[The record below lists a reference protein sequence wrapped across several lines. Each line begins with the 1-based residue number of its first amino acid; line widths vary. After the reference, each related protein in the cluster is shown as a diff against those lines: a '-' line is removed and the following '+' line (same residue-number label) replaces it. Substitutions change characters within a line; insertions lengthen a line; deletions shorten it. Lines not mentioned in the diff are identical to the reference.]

1 MTNNQHTN
9 IEQAFKSFVSAMQTQ
24 VPAGS
29 DAISPDGV
37 IDGSGIAESLRS
49 IGDNGRV
56 LKSDE
61 RNAIPKWLGSW
72 IAREFG
78 EGTPN
83 DLLRCIQAM
92 TVMVSLVLRAV
103 QTIHPD
109 TCPEEVCMIALSHD
123 AIDHLISDLR
133 ATPYRI
139 GEDSQLVTLPLSHS
153 LIARPFDIDA
163 RVLHGF
169 MRRHLTPAHYAANE
183 PQADEERVSVSDDD
197 FEVITE
203 PELTKST
210 ESDDSLPA
218 PQPRSRKVS
227 LSDLGRLSAD
237 RLNNFGEFEEY
248 FYATDYVL
256 WERGVDMEDLPPFGV
271 NIDPDDLPER

>member
-9 IEQAFKSFVSAMQTQ
+9 SQQAFKRFVSAMQTQ
-24 VPAGS
+24 LPTS
-29 DAISPDGV
+29 DLGMSPDGV
-37 IDGSGIAESLRS
+37 INCSEIAESLRS

-61 RNAIPKWLGSW
+61 WNAIPQWLGSW
-72 IAREFG
+72 ISREFG

-83 DLLRCIQAM
+83 DLLLCIQAM
-92 TVMVSLVLRAV
+92 TVMVSLVLRAM

-123 AIDHLISDLR
+123 AIDDLISDLR

-139 GEDSQLVTLPLSHS
+139 GQDSQLVTLPLSHS
-153 LIARPFDIDA
+153 LIAKPFNIDA
-163 RVLHGF
+163 QVLHGF

-183 PQADEERVSVSDDD
+183 PQANEERAPVSDDD
-197 FEVITE
+197 FEVIIE
-203 PELTKST
+203 PEQTKST
-210 ESDDSLPA
+210 ESNDSLPT

-256 WERGVDMEDLPPFGV
+256 WERGVEMDDLPPFGV
-271 NIDPDDLPER
+271 DIDPDDFREW

>member
-9 IEQAFKSFVSAMQTQ
+9 IQQAFKSFVSAMQTQ
-24 VPAGS
+24 LPTS
-29 DAISPDGV
+29 DLGMSPDGV
-37 IDGSGIAESLRS
+37 INCSEIAESLRS

-61 RNAIPKWLGSW
+61 WNAIPHWLGSW
-72 IAREFG
+72 ISREFG

-92 TVMVSLVLRAV
+92 TVMVSLVLRAM

-123 AIDHLISDLR
+123 AIDDLISDLR

-139 GEDSQLVTLPLSHS
+139 GQDSQLVTLPLSHS
-153 LIARPFDIDA
+153 LIAKPFDIDA
-163 RVLHGF
+163 QVLHGF

-183 PQADEERVSVSDDD
+183 PQANEERAPVSDDD

-203 PELTKST
+203 PGLVKST
-210 ESDDSLPA
+210 ESNDSPPT

-256 WERGVDMEDLPPFGV
+256 WERGVEMDDLPPFGV
-271 NIDPDDLPER
+271 DIDPDDLREW